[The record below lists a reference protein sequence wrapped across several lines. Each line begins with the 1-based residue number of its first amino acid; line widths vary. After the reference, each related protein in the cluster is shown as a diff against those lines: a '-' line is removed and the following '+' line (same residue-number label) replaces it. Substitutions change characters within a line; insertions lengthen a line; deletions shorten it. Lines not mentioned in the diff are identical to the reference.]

1 MLNNIDEFKEQYPSL
16 ASYWRSIILFGRNVA
31 SYKFALAESLLEI
44 AQTGKSVV
52 TLEDLA
58 APFSKHI
65 CEHLAVSPKQA
76 TSQRSQFLDA
86 CRKFNTG
93 EISYNQLLAVTVA
106 KGFNYVIDA
115 FHMVNNSPISVQFYT
130 KDYTK
135 NQKKII
141 LTDDLYRL
149 KEMPF
154 FSNLEAETESRWNLV
169 ETAWGL
175 GISRNLLSI
184 QYDSTSQFLVVPDQ
198 WKRKSVTSAKSALN
212 GYQKGKCFYCFDD
225 ISITTYSPNACDV
238 DHFFPYILQPQFPDV
253 NLNGVW
259 NLVLTCRT
267 CNRGEHGKFAK
278 IPAVKYL
285 SRLHKR
291 NEYLISSH
299 HPLRET
305 IISQTG
311 KNESERRSFL
321 KMVDQRAVDALIHRW
336 EIKPVAPAIF

>member
-238 DHFFPYILQPQFPDV
+238 DHF
-253 NLNGVW
+253 
-259 NLVLTCRT
+259 
-267 CNRGEHGKFAK
+267 
-278 IPAVKYL
+278 
-285 SRLHKR
+285 SRISYNH
-291 NEYLISSH
+291 NSQMLI
-299 HPLRET
+299 
-305 IISQTG
+305 
-311 KNESERRSFL
+311 
-321 KMVDQRAVDALIHRW
+321 
-336 EIKPVAPAIF
+336 